1 MDGPWENYATP
12 APTAEPWQQYGSG
25 GSPAERRGSGPWD
38 ALVAGYQGSATGLA
52 LRGKLPDV
60 VLDPSH
66 AKWYEKAI
74 AGASSMVSELPEM
87 VAGGIAGA
95 AAGTAIAPGPGTI
108 VGAGAGTFAV
118 PTAIRESL
126 IQAYQAR
133 DAVNSADFL
142 SRAAIVLKETGKS
155 ALVGGLTAGAG
166 SVAARTV
173 GAAVVGEMGTQAAMR
188 TIGAAQ
194 TAAEIGTMTVAP
206 AALEGK
212 LPDPVDFA
220 NAAIMVV
227 GMKAAGAAAGK
238 IAQIY
243 AKTGVEPE
251 QVVADS
257 KSDQSIP
264 LDLKPVEAPVTS
276 EKMVTVYAGQR
287 AVNLMADGT
296 PVNGMRFFA
305 EQLQPPT
312 KGNAYKVQ
320 IPQRVVDNM
329 LDWDKPL
336 SEQSPTVQ
344 ALIQKTAEL
353 RKQQTGNIWEP
364 LKPETKG
371 AELVKTLG
379 EGRLKESGITG
390 IRYLDGV
397 SRKAGEGTSNYVLFD
412 AKHATVI
419 ERNGETISSPT
430 VNQMPEVP
438 RAYQSDTAANNA
450 QQAIPEPA
458 HVDPRAAA
466 MVASPFAAV
475 PQAPG
480 EPKVELHP
488 NYDYINTSDDAK
500 AALARASELYG
511 DKILAQTR
519 GQVSWAQ
526 TEQEGADKLAQ
537 MIGVNDMSLLA
548 DRQPGTGAGT
558 TEMYLRGQLMMGAVE
573 DFTRR
578 AQAYDALTA
587 SPEDAMKMQAAAER
601 VAMLSA
607 TFQGAASETGR
618 ALNALKMVNAGLRQ
632 ADAIAKLMEGS
643 PDPAKVAEAMQGVDN
658 PVAAAAVARMV
669 FEPNALTTNQKFLQV
684 RNAALLMGFKVP
696 QVKAIGDG
704 IAWASAIVDRAYA
717 MGIGLFTSGDKVTS
731 NEIMGFIAGSKAGTA
746 NALKVAAGIWE
757 GATMP
762 KGGKNPFGY
771 RTVFGE
777 GAQAGEPSQP
787 PAEGTAAARANKVIS
802 FPHRVI
808 ATETEFLREINKSG
822 ESRALAIRQA
832 ITEKLQPGT
841 DEFNSRV
848 HEIEQ
853 NPTPERQA
861 AIDKAGAD
869 ATFTGELGKYGKAL
883 QAFAKTPI
891 GGYIVPFTVVPAN
904 LVSWAVR
911 RLPGAAFI
919 LDDVRADMAKGG
931 AVRDLAIARQLVG
944 ATVATAAYGAVKSGI
959 LTGGGMGLNPDQKR
973 AKMDAGWQPYSIK
986 VGDKYYGYNRFEP
999 LARIM
1004 SLAADVAEIGDHLAE
1019 DDKASLPLMVGAMFG
1034 NAVVSQTYLS
1044 GLNNFMKALDDPAKM
1059 APMVFDQFVGSWVPA
1074 FLAQTAAATDKTTRR
1089 VDNAFDAIQNRLPY
1103 FRNQMLPQIN
1113 ELTGEPKQ
1121 NRSSLLPIDMS
1132 KISKDPVLSEAAR
1145 LGVGVAKA
1153 PKSIELPAAHQ
1164 REIGKV
1170 ELTPEQ
1176 QNIFSSVAGRI
1187 AHQALSNLVDTDRW
1201 DALPDISKKRA
1212 FEISIALGRKIGKAE
1227 SLTPEQRETE
1237 VERIRDE
1244 IMEKLNK

>member
-1 MDGPWENYATP
+1 MRNRHDHAAGLV
-12 APTAEPWQQYGSG
+12 SRRR
-25 GSPAERRGSGPWD
+25 SDERRLVRGSDEVFIEIADLG
-38 ALVAGYQGSATGLA
+38 
-52 LRGKLPDV
+52 DV
-60 VLDPSH
+60 VGHGH
-66 AKWYEKAI
+66 AIKRGT
-74 AGASSMVSELPEM
+74 GA
-87 VAGGIAGA
+87 
-95 AAGTAIAPGPGTI
+95 
-108 VGAGAGTFAV
+108 
-118 PTAIRESL
+118 
-126 IQAYQAR
+126 
-133 DAVNSADFL
+133 
-142 SRAAIVLKETGKS
+142 RAAI
-155 ALVGGLTAGAG
+155 GA
-166 SVAARTV
+166 S
-173 GAAVVGEMGTQAAMR
+173 QA
-188 TIGAAQ
+188 
-194 TAAEIGTMTVAP
+194 AAEIGTMTVAP
-206 AALEGK
+206 AALEGR

-227 GMKAAGAAAGK
+227 GMKAAGHVAGK

-243 AKTGVEPE
+243 AKAGVEPE
-251 QVVADS
+251 QVVADA
-257 KSDQSIP
+257 KQDPEIAKELKAPGEAIDIP
-264 LDLKPVEAPVTS
+264 KAYAPLVALENAKQTII
-276 EKMVTVYAGQR
+276 EPKYLTDEQR
-287 AVNLMADGT
+287 QA
-296 PVNGMRFFA
+296 F
-305 EQLQPPT
+305 
-312 KGNAYKVQ
+312 
-320 IPQRVVDNM
+320 I
-329 LDWDKPL
+329 DKPFA
-336 SEQSPTVQ
+336 PYP
-344 ALIQKTAEL
+344 
-353 RKQQTGNIWEP
+353 QQ
-364 LKPETKG
+364 
-371 AELVKTLG
+371 
-379 EGRLKESGITG
+379 
-390 IRYLDGV
+390 
-397 SRKAGEGTSNYVLFD
+397 
-412 AKHATVI
+412 
-419 ERNGETISSPT
+419 
-430 VNQMPEVP
+430 
-438 RAYQSDTAANNA
+438 
-450 QQAIPEPA
+450 
-458 HVDPRAAA
+458 
-466 MVASPFAAV
+466 
-475 PQAPG
+475 PG
-480 EPKVELHP
+480 EPKIDLYPNVE
-488 NYDYINTSDDAK
+488 NINSDLDARM
-500 AALARASELYG
+500 AIARATEIAG
-511 DKILAQTR
+511 DKILEATGGHMTAEEMDQAA
-519 GQVSWAQ
+519 V
-526 TEQEGADKLAQ
+526 DKMMEL
-537 MIGVNDMSLLA
+537 
-548 DRQPGTGAGT
+548 TGAKDRSLVMPGNNIAT
-558 TEMYLRGQLMMGAVE
+558 QFRVEMTLRGWLLDAAAA
-573 DFTRR
+573 DFTRK
-578 AQAYDALTA
+578 AQAYDPLT
-587 SPEDAMKMQAAAER
+587 SGIEDKAKMLAAGER
-601 VAMLSA
+601 VVSLSA
-607 TFQGAASETGR
+607 NFQGHTSEWGR
-618 ALNALKMVNAGLRQ
+618 AGKAVQLLKSGIRQ

-643 PDPAKVAEAMQGVDN
+643 PDPAKIAEAMQGVDN
-658 PVAAAAVARMV
+658 PVAAAAVARMS

-848 HEIEQ
+848 HENEQ

-1212 FEISIALGRKIGKAE
+1212 VEISIALGRKIGKAE